1 MARESEEIRI
11 NRLERKIKRLGK
23 DAPALKSN
31 LREYTTEGRRKIQKQ
46 VREAEERLK
55 KSSSSSKSRSNED
68 KMTPAQ
74 EAYAEGIRTGKGKPV
89 LRNIDK
95 GLSKATL
102 STAKEKRMIDQGHSD
117 MRKAIESESKRK
129 NSKKKMEAAGLR
141 NALTEDAMKFLKDGP
156 SSAVGRTA
164 RAIATKPLMT
174 DGMKAGRAGSQG
186 RAAQVP
192 AAQMHTMPD
201 GTKMKGAKHGMKHG
215 GAVKGKCKMDGIAI
229 RGKTRAKQRSK

>member
-1 MARESEEIRI
+1 MAQDPNEK
-11 NRLERKIKRLGK
+11 LEKEG
-23 DAPALKSN
+23 N
-31 LREYTTEGRRKIQKQ
+31 TTKGNMGEGRLSID
-46 VREAEERLK
+46 A
-55 KSSSSSKSRSNED
+55 
-68 KMTPAQ
+68 
-74 EAYAEGIRTGKGKPV
+74 
-89 LRNIDK
+89 IDK
-95 GLSKATL
+95 LLKRGKYAPTPKSKPKPKYNSKPSPKPKPKPKYNSRPSPKPKTKSKEEFEGLF
-102 STAKEKRMIDQGHSD
+102 G
-117 MRKAIESESKRK
+117 K
-129 NSKKKMEAAGLR
+129 NSKKKMEAAGLKS
-141 NALTEDAMKFLKDGP
+141 ALTADAMKILRDGP

-215 GAVKGKCKMDGIAI
+215 GAVKGKKCRIDGIAV

>member
-1 MARESEEIRI
+1 MSSRSEESII
-11 NRLERKIKRLGK
+11 KSLEGEIKRLGK

-129 NSKKKMEAAGLR
+129 NSKKKMQEHAR
-141 NALTEDAMKFLKDGP
+141 DALMTEAMKIFRNGP
-156 SSAVGRTA
+156 SSAVGGAA

-174 DGMKAGRAGSQG
+174 DGMKAGSAGRAG

-215 GAVKGKCKMDGIAI
+215 GAVKGKKCRMDGIAV

>member
-1 MARESEEIRI
+1 MAQDPNEK
-11 NRLERKIKRLGK
+11 LEKEG
-23 DAPALKSN
+23 N
-31 LREYTTEGRRKIQKQ
+31 TTKGNMGEGRLSID
-46 VREAEERLK
+46 A
-55 KSSSSSKSRSNED
+55 
-68 KMTPAQ
+68 
-74 EAYAEGIRTGKGKPV
+74 
-89 LRNIDK
+89 IDK
-95 GLSKATL
+95 LLKRGKYAPTPKSKP
-102 STAKEKRMIDQGHSD
+102 KPKY
-117 MRKAIESESKRK
+117 
-129 NSKKKMEAAGLR
+129 NSKPSPKPKPKPKPKYNSRPSPKPKTKSKEELR

-215 GAVKGKCKMDGIAI
+215 GAVKGKKCRMDGIAV
-229 RGKTRAKQRSK
+229 RGKTRAKERSK